1 MKSINQFKRAMTV
14 GSMWD
19 VRIMWNNGQIWLP
32 TKEIISGECV
42 RVSNNRFTIFNGVED
57 LNVDFPTKQNF
68 HPQGTNK
75 IKIST
80 TRIKKF
86 KLIISK
92 PINQ

>member
-42 RVSNNRFTIFNGVED
+42 RVSNNRFTINNGVED
-57 LNVDFPTKQNF
+57 LNVDFQTKQNF
-68 HPQGTNK
+68 IHRE
-75 IKIST
+75 
-80 TRIKKF
+80 RIKSKF
-86 KLIISK
+86 LPLESRSS
-92 PINQ
+92 N